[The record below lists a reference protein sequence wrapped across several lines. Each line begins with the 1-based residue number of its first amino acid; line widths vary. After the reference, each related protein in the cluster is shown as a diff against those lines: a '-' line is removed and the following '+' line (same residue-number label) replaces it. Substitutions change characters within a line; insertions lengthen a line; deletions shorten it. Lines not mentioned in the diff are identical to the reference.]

1 LQEGSL
7 TSERARV
14 AELKSSSES
23 SLAATSAAVEKQ
35 LDAACEELATAKS
48 RATDLAAQ
56 LERAEKAKKSA
67 DDKARK
73 EITDLQVTL
82 LYSYKKKKY
91 I

>member
-1 LQEGSL
+1 MQEGSL
-7 TSERARV
+7 ASERDRV

-35 LDAACEELATAKS
+35 LEAAREELATAKS

-56 LERAEKAKKSA
+56 LEKAEKAKRTA

-73 EITDLQVTL
+73 EIADLQV
-82 LYSYKKKKY
+82 S
-91 I
+91 